1 MSEINAIEKEQTS
14 ADGSRAII
22 RFRISDIVIMLIV
35 GLLCL
40 TCVLPFWHVAV
51 KSISSN
57 AAVAS
62 NSVFLWPKELS
73 LGAYRQIVQ
82 DGELLHSMWF
92 SLWITALFT
101 ALGMIACTC
110 AAYPLSRKRLKG
122 RAVLTFLLMVPMYF
136 SAGTLPTYLLYYKL
150 KLIDNFWVLILPLIY
165 SAYNMMI
172 MKNFFLTTI
181 PDELEESASLDGA
194 TNFQILFRI
203 MLPLSK
209 PILATLSLFY
219 AVGRW
224 NAYSDN
230 MYFTTK
236 ESLKMAQYKL
246 YQMVLNSSD
255 TIDLVGES
263 TVAKSS
269 PAVLQA
275 ASIMVV
281 TIPIL
286 VIYPFVQK
294 YFVKGTMVGAVKG

>member
-1 MSEINAIEKEQTS
+1 MSEINSLEKEQTS
-14 ADGSRAII
+14 SDGSRAIV
-22 RFRISDIVIMLIV
+22 RFRISDIIIMLIV
-35 GLLCL
+35 GVLCL
-40 TCVLPFWHVAV
+40 SCVLPFWHVAV

-57 AAVAS
+57 AMVAS
-62 NSVFLWPKELS
+62 NAVFLWPKELS
-73 LGAYRQIVQ
+73 LGAYKQIVQ

-92 SLWITALFT
+92 SLCVTLLFT
-101 ALGMIACTC
+101 ALGMLVCTC

-122 RAVLTFLLMVPMYF
+122 RAILTFLLMVPMYF
-136 SAGTLPTYLLYYKL
+136 SAGILPTYLLYYRL
-150 KLIDNFWVLILPLIY
+150 NLIDNFWVLILPLIY

-224 NAYSDN
+224 NSYSDN

-236 ESLKMAQYKL
+236 ENLKMAQYKL

-255 TIDLVGES
+255 TIDLVGE
-263 TVAKSS
+263 TTAAKSS